1 MEKELEKEEPIDE
14 KMLKTLDEIETEK
27 EQKLVTLIVRVIV
40 KATLK
45 DYHEK
50 GD

>member
-1 MEKELEKEEPIDE
+1 MEKGFEKEEPANE
-14 KMLKTLDEIETEK
+14 KILKTLDEIEAEK
-27 EQKLVTLIVRVIV
+27 EQKLTNLIVKIIV

-45 DYHEK
+45 DYYEK